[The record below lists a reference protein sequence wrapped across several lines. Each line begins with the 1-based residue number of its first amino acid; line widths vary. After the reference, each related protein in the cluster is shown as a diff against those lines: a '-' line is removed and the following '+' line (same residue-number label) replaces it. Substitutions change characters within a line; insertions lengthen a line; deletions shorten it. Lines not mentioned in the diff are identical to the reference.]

1 MDKLKEYI
9 GRMKSWSP
17 EAEFGGMYSNVV
29 ARSER
34 PAFYMPSALKLSAAF
49 AALFVIL
56 FTGFYFNS
64 FPTGTAYRTPVA
76 YIFEQE
82 AQAGDG
88 PISYIFS
95 E

>member
-9 GRMKSWSP
+9 GRMKIWYP
-17 EAEFGGMYSNVV
+17 EADFGAMYSNVI
-29 ARSER
+29 AHSER
-34 PAFYMPSALKLSAAF
+34 PALFMPSALKLSAAF
-49 AALFVIL
+49 AALFIIL
-56 FTGFYFNS
+56 FTGFYLNS
-64 FPTGTAYRTPVA
+64 SPTGTAYRSPVA